1 MREDPLADF
10 VLGRQLEPGST
21 ILVARK
27 DEEDVDITVV
37 PAAPPEAIAV
47 ASAPDAPPED
57 IAEIT
62 E

>member
-1 MREDPLADF
+1 
-10 VLGRQLEPGST
+10 
-21 ILVARK
+21 
-27 DEEDVDITVV
+27 V

-57 IAEIT
+57 IAEIA